1 MLYTSRQKKTDGY
14 EKQRGRTKVHAPA
27 NKCIHLENFRNPT
40 MNKQILLLW
49 TLCEQKEYVAY
60 LNRSLAGTVYYVE
73 RDSSGCSLC
82 SLSELWEVSHRGFY
96 FSLFNSMSGYKT
108 LLKGISGNFTSGA
121 LVAIMGPSGAGKST
135 LMNILAGY
143 RLVDHINLNKMH
155 GHVAIC
161 YMNRLVY
168 CKRFLSTQ
176 GSSDMIHD
184 F

>member
-1 MLYTSRQKKTDGY
+1 ML
-14 EKQRGRTKVHAPA
+14 RGIVQVVHCAHCQNCGRFLIEA
-27 NKCIHLENFRNPT
+27 FI
-40 MNKQILLLW
+40 
-49 TLCEQKEYVAY
+49 
-60 LNRSLAGTVYYVE
+60 
-73 RDSSGCSLC
+73 
-82 SLSELWEVSHRGFY
+82 SLSF
-96 FSLFNSMSGYKT
+96 MSGYKT